1 MLAEVVIHLQQVSL
15 TNTSANFCPAFV
27 SQRANSKI
35 LSLQSYYW
43 WQWNIIR
50 QYLQDKS
57 KD

>member
-1 MLAEVVIHLQQVSL
+1 MLGEVVIHLQQVSL
-15 TNTSANFCPAFV
+15 TNISDSFCSAFV
-27 SQRANSKI
+27 SQGANGKI
-35 LSLQSYYW
+35 LSLQSCYG